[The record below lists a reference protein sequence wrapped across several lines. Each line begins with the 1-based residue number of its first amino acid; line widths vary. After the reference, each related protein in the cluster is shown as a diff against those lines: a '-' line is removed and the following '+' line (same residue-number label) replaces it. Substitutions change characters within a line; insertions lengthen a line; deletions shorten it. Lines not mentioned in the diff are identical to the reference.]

1 MKIRKTT
8 KEKLD
13 KYYAQKHQSNTKG
26 TQRDTA
32 SARTN
37 K

>member
-26 TQRDTA
+26 TKRDTA
-32 SARTN
+32 STRAS